1 LAWEPVLLS
10 LHVISDS
17 VIAIAYYTIPFAL
30 IYFISR
36 RRDLAFRGLFAL
48 TGAFILACGT
58 THLMAVVT
66 LWYPAYWLDGMI
78 KFFTATVSIFTA
90 AAMWW
95 AMPKVLAL
103 PSTAQLED
111 ANRRLQHEIGERER
125 AEAALR
131 NANADLEQRV
141 AARIDERNRAEL
153 ALRDAQADLARAARL
168 TTMGELAASIAHEV
182 AQPVAASVANA
193 NAGLRWLGAEPPDL
207 EEARQALGRIV
218 RDGGR
223 ASDILGGIRALVRKA
238 SPRKDRLDINDT
250 IQEVIALTRAELHR
264 NGISARTRL
273 ADGLPPVQGDRI
285 QLQQVMLNLI
295 LNAAD
300 AMSESGDEPR
310 ELLIT
315 TDEDEANAV
324 RVAVRDLGPGL
335 PPGSRGRLFE
345 AFYTTKAGGMGMG
358 LSICRSIVEAHGGR
372 VWATANEPRGAVFQF
387 TLPRE
392 EATVA

>member
-1 LAWEPVLLS
+1 
-10 LHVISDS
+10 
-17 VIAIAYYTIPFAL
+17 
-30 IYFISR
+30 
-36 RRDLAFRGLFAL
+36 
-48 TGAFILACGT
+48 
-58 THLMAVVT
+58 
-66 LWYPAYWLDGMI
+66 
-78 KFFTATVSIFTA
+78 
-90 AAMWW
+90 MWW

-335 PPGSRGRLFE
+335 PPESRGRLFE